1 LISLISHSCYCW
13 RLPLR
18 DLQQLLQENTSWG
31 EGRSIS
37 DLRLML
43 RNSAAV
49 VSVWQKRELIG
60 FGRATSDFIYRAVLW
75 DVVVV
80 KSFQG
85 MGVGKTIVQKLLRHH
100 ALNKVEK
107 IYLMTTYQRGF
118 YEQMGFEHQSS
129 QELMLFKKNLRE
141 IN

>member
-1 LISLISHSCYCW
+1 
-13 RLPLR
+13 
-18 DLQQLLQENTSWG
+18 
-31 EGRSIS
+31 
-37 DLRLML
+37 
-43 RNSAAV
+43 V

>member
-1 LISLISHSCYCW
+1 
-13 RLPLR
+13 
-18 DLQQLLQENTSWG
+18 LQQLLQKNTSWG

-43 RNSAAV
+43 RHSAAV